1 MDNDLERSVRL
12 LEDALQTPTKGL
24 FKVSTATPKRE
35 KPNLSFTINPEDL
48 TGLEYGSV
56 YQNTLSLF
64 VDDDK
69 TVTGSVIQ
77 AGTPWKNTVNNL
89 YTEFADILQGSTGG
103 LDILDVAEDLARCC
117 SDALAVVKS
126 LKAKVA
132 TSELAEEKWLENER
146 NNWRLLYV
154 LYQDR
159 IQAQNH
165 SKEGFEEDFGSSEK
179 NCVCELFKREN
190 LVRESQLVIDWLE
203 RNALEK
209 GDPILMHSDWTYG
222 WEHTLHQLL
231 APDAIAI
238 GSNVDIIKNIH
249 PDAPQFQRLSLHH
262 LDYDND
268 KKLCQRIFMEIRCGN
283 LEGAQELCYNSG
295 YPWRAAMLEGWK
307 LFHNPNLETSLE
319 EYKDVEGNQR
329 RDLWKSC
336 ALDYCHRSNLNIYEK
351 AAIGSLCGFLEGILP
366 VCTTWEDHLW
376 AYMRTM
382 VDIRVESEIRDSI
395 IKNYIPLPEEYWEQ
409 KKSLSEIFTILE
421 ASKNID
427 IAKEA
432 HEIDHVIQKL
442 VILDEIPTLIRLL
455 DQWSEDLSV
464 TTQSLRFYAHLVL
477 FFESVG
483 DSTHRKTCEKIV
495 ETYIERLSEMNE
507 TQLVAFYVSK
517 LGKSKQI
524 QLYAKHCEKLL
535 STEQRKNALTYA
547 EDFSLDV
554 FAITQQIVEIITSR
568 PSESEL
574 PGNLQGKIT
583 EIDELKI
590 SAIDWLMFYEEQRA
604 EALAQTNSI
613 IFKFLILG
621 KLEAAQLAIN
631 KIPYDSIEKIRSEE
645 QIHQIVKN
653 YLSYKA
659 YLDAHEAFNEW
670 FRQYRNKPMPPPELP
685 ENAQFTEKVAHNHK
699 VSQFN
704 AEAERWKLTTSHSA
718 KRAKTL
724 LYNVLL
730 FPEGWLEG
738 GDDAEYLRSICIPQ
752 IVLLLYSVLNES
764 GLHEEAVQL
773 ADLVA
778 AKKYGLYKVYSKEK
792 LAEILEKICE
802 SSVALLNAKKDP
814 FGSSSSV

>member
-24 FKVSTATPKRE
+24 FKVSTATPKHR
-35 KPNLSFTINPEDL
+35 KLSL
-48 TGLEYGSV
+48 TVNADDFPTLEYRNYEDSV
-56 YQNTLSLF
+56 FLF
-64 VDDDK
+64 ADVDK
-69 TVTGSVIQ
+69 TITGSVVQ
-77 AGTPWKNTVNNL
+77 AGAPWKNTVNNL
-89 YTEFADILQGSTGG
+89 YTEFADILQGCTGG
-103 LDILDVAEDLARCC
+103 LDILDVAEDFARCC
-117 SDALAVVKS
+117 SDALAVIKS
-126 LKAKVA
+126 LKAKV
-132 TSELAEEKWLENER
+132 TTGELAEEKWLENER

-159 IQAQNH
+159 IQAQSQ
-165 SKEGFEEDFGSSEK
+165 SKEEFEEDFGRSEK
-179 NCVCELFKREN
+179 KCIFELFKREN

-231 APDAIAI
+231 APDAIVI
-238 GSNVDIIKNIH
+238 GSNVDIIKDIH

-262 LDYDND
+262 LDHDND

-295 YPWRAAMLEGWK
+295 HPWRAAMLEGWK
-307 LFHNPNLETSLE
+307 LYHNPNFEKTQE
-319 EYKDVEGNQR
+319 EYKDVEGNHK

-336 ALDYCHRSNLNIYEK
+336 ALDYCRKSNLNIYEK
-351 AAIGSLCGFLEGILP
+351 AAVGSLCGYLDAILP

-376 AYMRTM
+376 AYLRTM

-395 IKNYIPLPEEYWEQ
+395 IKNYVPLPEEYWEQ

-421 ASKNID
+421 ASKNSD
-427 IAKEA
+427 VAKEA

-442 VILDEIPTLIRLL
+442 VILDEIPTLIHLL
-455 DQWSEDLSV
+455 EKWSEDPGVS
-464 TTQSLRFYAHLVL
+464 TQSLRFYAHLVL

-483 DSTHRKTCEKIV
+483 DSTNRKTCEKIV
-495 ETYIERLSEMNE
+495 ETYIDRVSEMNE

-524 QLYAKHCEKLL
+524 YLYAKHCEKLL
-535 STEQRKNALTYA
+535 SSEQRKNALTYA

-554 FAITQQIVEIITSR
+554 FAITHRIVESITNR

-574 PGNLQGKIT
+574 PGNLQRKIT

-604 EALAQTNSI
+604 EALAQTNSL

-631 KIPYDSIEKIRSEE
+631 KIPYDSVEKIRDEASDE
-645 QIHQIVKN
+645 IHQIVKN

-685 ENAQFTEKVAHNHK
+685 ENAQFTEKVAHDHK

-704 AEAERWKLTTSHSA
+704 AETERWKLTTSHSA

-730 FPEGWLEG
+730 FPEGWLVG
-738 GDDAEYLRSICIPQ
+738 GDDAEYLRSVCIPQ

-764 GLHEEAVQL
+764 GLHEEAIQL
-773 ADLVA
+773 ADLIA
-778 AKKYGLYKVYSKEK
+778 TEKYQLYKVYSKEK
-792 LAEILEKICE
+792 LGEILEKICE

-814 FGSSSSV
+814 FGSFSTA